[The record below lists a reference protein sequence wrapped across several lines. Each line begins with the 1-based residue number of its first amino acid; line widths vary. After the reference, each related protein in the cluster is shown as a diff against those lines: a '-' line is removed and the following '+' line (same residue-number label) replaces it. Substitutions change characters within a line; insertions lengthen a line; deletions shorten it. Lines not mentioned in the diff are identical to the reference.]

1 MEVSMVSHMRVLVLT
16 VILSLNMSESFAIEV
31 PTLVGRVNDY
41 AKLLTDAERRSL
53 EERLTGLE
61 NETGA
66 QVAILTVPNLQQAPI
81 DVFSLT
87 VAEKWKLG
95 QKGKDNGIL
104 ILYTKKE
111 DRYRIEVGYGLEGAI
126 PDGRA
131 GEIIRKQLRGKA
143 NPKKGTHDFAGAFTD
158 AVGKISSLIA
168 SEHEAVENGATIDSE
183 AFAGLFILACF
194 VAGLF
199 GIFHLLLGGV
209 VGAVEGFAFGFFFFD
224 ATIFTLFI
232 CTTLGFIIG
241 ILVSSLFGNG
251 GGGRSGSD
259 ASGGWFFSGS
269 SSGDGFSG
277 GGGGFGGGGAGD

>member
-1 MEVSMVSHMRVLVLT
+1 MVSYMRVLILA
-16 VILSLNMSESFAIEV
+16 VILSLVTSKSFAIEV
-31 PTLVGRVNDY
+31 PALMGRVNDY
-41 AKLLTDAERRSL
+41 AKLLTEAERQSL
-53 EERLTGLE
+53 EERLTKLE
-61 NETGA
+61 TETGA

-95 QKGKDNGIL
+95 QKEKDNGIL

-126 PDGRA
+126 PDGKA
-131 GEIIRKQLRGKA
+131 GEIIREQLRGKA

-158 AVGKISSLIA
+158 SVVEISSLIV
-168 SEHEAVENGATIDSE
+168 SEHEADGNKSGIDSE
-183 AFAGLFILACF
+183 ALAGLFILACII
-194 VAGLF
+194 AGLF
-199 GIFHLLLGGV
+199 GIFHLLLGGC
-209 VGAVEGFAFGFFFFD
+209 VGAVEGLAFGFFFFD
-224 ATIFTLFI
+224 ATIFTLFV

-241 ILVSSLFGNG
+241 ILVSSLFANGGG

-259 ASGGWFFSGS
+259 AGGGWFFSGS

-277 GGGGFGGGGAGD
+277 GGGSFGGGGAGD